1 MTNESRYLVFST
13 TNKQKVQ
20 PFSKFCYF
28 HASKKVWHE
37 RKNVISNLD
46 SLPIRQAG
54 ARVHILMHTM
64 NMWCSNWRLIKWQTT
79 ACREPRSISSCSSSI
94 MYSTGALWATC
105 CQPVCF
111 VKALAALKIT
121 KNKQELSNFCSL
133 WTTFLYWSP
142 GCDMGFI

>member
-1 MTNESRYLVFST
+1 MNQDIWYFQQQTS
-13 TNKQKVQ
+13 KQIQ

-64 NMWCSNWRLIKWQTT
+64 NM
-79 ACREPRSISSCSSSI
+79 
-94 MYSTGALWATC
+94 
-105 CQPVCF
+105 
-111 VKALAALKIT
+111 
-121 KNKQELSNFCSL
+121 
-133 WTTFLYWSP
+133 
-142 GCDMGFI
+142 